1 MSTPIAGINQQIFFL
16 LPIAF
21 FFKNQNLST
30 PKILNGHNL
39 KATNPSLFRMG

>member
-21 FFKNQNLST
+21 FFKKSKSFHPQNSKWAQFKSYK
-30 PKILNGHNL
+30 P
-39 KATNPSLFRMG
+39 